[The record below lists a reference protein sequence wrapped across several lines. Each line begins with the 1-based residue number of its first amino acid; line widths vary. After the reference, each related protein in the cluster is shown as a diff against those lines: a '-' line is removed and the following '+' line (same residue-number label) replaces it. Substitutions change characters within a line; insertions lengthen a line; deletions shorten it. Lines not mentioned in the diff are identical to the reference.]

1 MPLLLRKIRKSR
13 WLPAPAWIPE
23 GALHADPLADLVTKE
38 NQLSV
43 WRVED
48 DESNLEE
55 IIIALAGNFENPSN
69 LDYILFDERLLQE
82 ADVRIERSPGDT
94 ILPAAN
100 SAWHHDIVEL
110 TARKLVKL
118 AELAMGSGRKERMSE
133 AQVVGLVRKAVQGG
147 IVDLDRLK
155 PSVRQK
161 VDPHRNRSG

>member
-23 GALHADPLADLVTKE
+23 GTLHADPLADLVTKE

-55 IIIALAGNFENPSN
+55 IVIALAGNFENPSN

-82 ADVRIERSPGDT
+82 ADVRIKRSTGDT
-94 ILPAAN
+94 IVSEAN
-100 SAWHHDIVEL
+100 SAWHHDLIEL
-110 TARKLVKL
+110 TARKVVKL
-118 AELAMGSGRKERMSE
+118 GELAMESGRKERISE
-133 AQVVGLVRKAVQGG
+133 PQVVDLVQKAVQRG

-155 PSVRQK
+155 PAVRQK
-161 VDPHRNRSG
+161 VDPH